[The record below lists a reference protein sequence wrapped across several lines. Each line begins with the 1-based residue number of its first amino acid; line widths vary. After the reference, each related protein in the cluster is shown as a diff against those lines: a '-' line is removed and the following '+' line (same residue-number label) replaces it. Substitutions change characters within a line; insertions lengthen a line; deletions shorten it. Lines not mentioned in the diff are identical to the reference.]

1 MTAALQETLKDGGEG
16 VILQA
21 PGSVYEQGRSA
32 DLLKLKVRVPQ
43 FNEINRTMKAARGD
57 KEALVVSVQE
67 DESLLLRL

>member
-21 PGSVYEQGRSA
+21 PGSVYEHGRSA